1 MNHDEVMKTLLR
13 LSLPVAL
20 AFTFG
25 CNRGP
30 GGHVEVKTDQ
40 QKQAYSVG
48 YRYGQSLGLQ
58 TPGLDIDTLAA
69 AIVEGYKKQ
78 QPKLN
83 DAEMESALQKLFVT
97 KRDEIVQANQ
107 KRAQEGQA
115 FLTDALSKGFKA
127 TKTGVAYRE
136 VTPGK
141 GAKPATPNTKV
152 TLRYKALLTD
162 GSVVD
167 STADKPNGEATFKLG
182 DLIPGLKE
190 SVGLMTAGARWN
202 VLVPPE
208 QAYGPAGTSKVPPN
222 ALVIYDLE
230 LVKVQ

>member
-1 MNHDEVMKTLLR
+1 MKTIIG
-13 LSLPVAL
+13 LSLVVAS
-20 AFTFG
+20 AFTLG
-25 CNRGP
+25 CNRK
-30 GGHVEVKTDQ
+30 VEVKTDQ
-40 QKQAYSVG
+40 QQQAYSIG
-48 YRYGQSLGLQ
+48 FRYGQSLGLQ

-78 QPKLN
+78 QPRLT
-83 DAEMESALQKLFVT
+83 DAEMEAALQKLFVQ
-97 KRDEIVQANQ
+97 KRDEIMQANQ

-115 FLTDALSKGFKA
+115 FLQDALTKGFKA

-136 VTPGK
+136 VAPGK
-141 GAKPATPNTKV
+141 GAKPTSANNQV

-162 GSVVD
+162 GTVVD
-167 STADKPNGEATFKLG
+167 STADKPDAAATFKLG

-190 SVGLMTAGARWN
+190 SVGMMTAGARWN

-208 QAYGPAGTSKVPPN
+208 QAYGPNGTSKVPPN

-230 LVKVQ
+230 LVSVK